1 MDKKKIVL
9 CSRLYD
15 EGYRFLED
23 KVDLIEAYT
32 DNLSENNDIFT
43 RADGILIGNQKLTGD
58 FLNRFPNLKVIAKQG
73 SGYDNIDIAAATE
86 KRIPVVL
93 SAGVNACAVAE
104 HVIMMILSASRRLI
118 RYNNAVRNGN
128 FQIRT
133 SAQEKEIINKTIGLI
148 GLGKIGMYVG
158 KYATALGMKVCVYD
172 PFIKAEKAQNLG
184 FQYHSDLLKMLQIS
198 DVVSVHVP
206 LTPSTRNMISDNEIG
221 QMKNGVV
228 IVNCSRGNII
238 NEDALIKGLKSGKV
252 FGAGIDV
259 YGQEPVSEDNPLL
272 KLDNVVLTPHSAALT
287 EESTKTMSLAT
298 AKGVWAVLNGEKWDV
313 IANPEVFAM

>member
-1 MDKKKIVL
+1 M
-9 CSRLYD
+9 
-15 EGYRFLED
+15 
-23 KVDLIEAYT
+23 
-32 DNLSENNDIFT
+32 EN
-43 RADGILIGNQKLTGD
+43 
-58 FLNRFPNLKVIAKQG
+58 
-73 SGYDNIDIAAATE
+73 
-86 KRIPVVL
+86 
-93 SAGVNACAVAE
+93 
-104 HVIMMILSASRRLI
+104 
-118 RYNNAVRNGN
+118 
-128 FQIRT
+128 
-133 SAQEKEIINKTIGLI
+133 
-148 GLGKIGMYVG
+148 
-158 KYATALGMKVCVYD
+158 
-172 PFIKAEKAQNLG
+172 IKAEKAQNLG

>member
-158 KYATALGMKVCVYD
+158 KY
-172 PFIKAEKAQNLG
+172 Q
-184 FQYHSDLLKMLQIS
+184 
-198 DVVSVHVP
+198 
-206 LTPSTRNMISDNEIG
+206 
-221 QMKNGVV
+221 
-228 IVNCSRGNII
+228 SR
-238 NEDALIKGLKSGKV
+238 K
-252 FGAGIDV
+252 
-259 YGQEPVSEDNPLL
+259 
-272 KLDNVVLTPHSAALT
+272 
-287 EESTKTMSLAT
+287 STKSWLS
-298 AKGVWAVLNGEKWDV
+298 
-313 IANPEVFAM
+313 ISF